1 MSAAPPPKAK
11 AGDVIVCSLG
21 HEVGSVL
28 NTIPLALS
36 ILVDDVSINHGVPA
50 SVPSRYRFL
59 CGQCGRPV
67 ARVDDRERWS
77 VRLERGWVR

>member
-1 MSAAPPPKAK
+1 MSPAPPPKVY
-11 AGDVIVCSLG
+11 AGDMVVCSLG
-21 HEVGSVL
+21 HQAGSVL
-28 NTIPLALS
+28 NTVPLSLS
-36 ILVDDVSINHGVPA
+36 ILVTDVSITSGVPA
-50 SVPSRYRFL
+50 AVQSRYRFL